1 MAESMFSNVYDA
13 RQKDL
18 EGAVDYG
25 ASLAALPRGRV
36 SVAVA
41 GQSGGMLGQGLSSLA
56 GALPPEQAQQAK
68 MDELMSRF
76 PNPTTYEDYMAIA
89 GEFMTSGMQDMG
101 EYFLKLA
108 NDIKDGEKSYSD
120 SSNLGKYYQDALTIE
135 GCEAGDVECEKRARK
150 LMFRF
155 KKPEDAVSKEM
166 GGWAGK
172 KLGESK
178 DTAEKSIA
186 SIRTISRA
194 NRLID
199 KGITTGSFS
208 GSRNSIAR
216 FFNTIGW
223 TEDETVGATDEYLA
237 TLGYLVKDILGSGDF
252 GAGTGLSDKDVEFV
266 MRMVGSDTDIDEASL
281 RRILN
286 ISERAHRETIKRHND
301 FSGQFD
307 SETLDRAGLKGFK
320 FSLKMPDWSA
330 GGPTGAGTSQVEY
343 SEEDEAMFAQD
354 GI

>member
-1 MAESMFSNVYDA
+1 MAESMFGNMYSA

-18 EGAVDYG
+18 EASRSAAVDA
-25 ASLAALPRGRV
+25 ASLGGYKTMA
-36 SVAVA
+36 AVA
-41 GQSGGMLGQGLSSLA
+41 GEAGGMLGQGLSSLA

-76 PNPTTYEDYMAIA
+76 PNPTTYEDYMTIA
-89 GEFMTSGMQDMG
+89 GEAMTSGMQDVG
-101 EYFLKLA
+101 EHFLKLA
-108 NDIKDGEKSYSD
+108 QDMKGTTTER
-120 SSNLGKYYQDALTIE
+120 SNLGKHYQDAMLIE

-155 KKPEDAVSKEM
+155 KKPEDEVSKKM

-172 KLGESK
+172 KLGESR
-178 DTAEKSIA
+178 DGAEKSIA
-186 SIRTISRA
+186 SIRTINRA

-208 GSRNSIAR
+208 GSRNSVAR

-266 MRMVGSDTDIDEASL
+266 MRMIGSDTDIDEASL

-307 SETLDRAGLKGFK
+307 SEMLDRAGLKGFE
-320 FSLKMPDWSA
+320 FNLKMPDWST
-330 GGPTGAGTSQVEY
+330 GGKDGSGPAEVEY
-343 SEEDEAMFAQD
+343 SEDDIAMFEED

>member
-1 MAESMFSNVYDA
+1 MATQSMFTNPYDA
-13 RQKDL
+13 QIAQQEASRARAL
-18 EGAVDYG
+18 ESSKIPWYQRGAYEGQMAGEDFG
-25 ASLAALPRGRV
+25 RSL
-36 SVAVA
+36 
-41 GQSGGMLGQGLSSLA
+41 GGMLGMQTAEEAKQGKIEEIMGQYGE
-56 GALPPEQAQQAK
+56 GAKSYEQ
-68 MDELMSRF
+68 LL
-76 PNPTTYEDYMAIA
+76 AIA
-89 GEFMTSGMQDMG
+89 DDFRS
-101 EYFLKLA
+101 A
-108 NDIKDGEKSYSD
+108 NMLDLWKETMAMADEMKGTTTER
-120 SSNLGKYYQDALTIE
+120 SNLGKHYQDAMLIE

>member
-1 MAESMFSNVYDA
+1 MATKSMFTNPYDA
-13 RQKDL
+13 QIAQQDATRARAL
-18 EGAVDYG
+18 ESSKIPWYQRGAYEGQMAGEDF
-25 ASLAALPRGRV
+25 GRNL
-36 SVAVA
+36 
-41 GQSGGMLGQGLSSLA
+41 GGMLGMQTAEEAKQGKIEEIMGQFGD
-56 GALPPEQAQQAK
+56 GAKSYEQ
-68 MDELMSRF
+68 LL
-76 PNPTTYEDYMAIA
+76 AIA
-89 GEFMTSGMQDMG
+89 DSFRSANMLDLWEETMGMADEMKG
-101 EYFLKLA
+101 TTTER
-108 NDIKDGEKSYSD
+108 
-120 SSNLGKYYQDALTIE
+120 SNLGKHYQDAMLIE

-155 KKPEDAVSKEM
+155 KKPEDEVSKKM

-172 KLGESK
+172 KLGESR
-178 DTAEKSIA
+178 DGAEKSIA
-186 SIRTISRA
+186 SIRTINRA

-208 GSRNSIAR
+208 GSRNSVAR

-266 MRMVGSDTDIDEASL
+266 MRMIGSDTDIDEASL

-307 SETLDRAGLKGFK
+307 SEMLDRAGLKGFE
-320 FSLKMPDWSA
+320 FNLKMPDWST
-330 GGPTGAGTSQVEY
+330 GGKDGSGPAEVEY
-343 SEEDEAMFAQD
+343 SEDDIAMFDED